1 MYMYF
6 FLFLSLSLSLSLSS
20 FFFFFFFSFFFL
32 RKHLDGAI
40 VVLSEEGQ
48 LEACYLGSEPSLFI
62 APPLHRRGYDYVA
75 AEDEL
80 MELRKLAKKHK
91 TSGMNKYIYQHACS
105 R

>member
-1 MYMYF
+1 M
-6 FLFLSLSLSLSLSS
+6 
-20 FFFFFFFSFFFL
+20 
-32 RKHLDGAI
+32 I

-80 MELRKLAKKHK
+80 MELRKLAKKNK
-91 TSGMNKYIYQHACS
+91 ASGMKKIWIINIPKTIISNTKNKSFIKNFSEVQITYFVHWEKTK
-105 R
+105 

>member
-1 MYMYF
+1 M
-6 FLFLSLSLSLSLSS
+6 
-20 FFFFFFFSFFFL
+20 
-32 RKHLDGAI
+32 I

-80 MELRKLAKKHK
+80 MELRKLAKRNKA
-91 TSGMNKYIYQHACS
+91 SGMNKRES
-105 R
+105 MRV

>member
-1 MYMYF
+1 M
-6 FLFLSLSLSLSLSS
+6 
-20 FFFFFFFSFFFL
+20 
-32 RKHLDGAI
+32 I

-80 MELRKLAKKHK
+80 TELRKLAKRNK
-91 TSGMNKYIYQHACS
+91 TSGMWINVNQYTRNSHHW
-105 R
+105 